1 MEREIVFTE
10 PYDPPQPYYSE
21 GLREKF
27 KVEELQTPADEDN
40 PQAFAKIGYEPNEA
54 EYEAR
59 AQARVDAGGLES
71 TVPNG
76 FPPALSG
83 PLVWC
88 GTTLYGETQFI
99 HNLTEADR
107 NEIGQGLSKFKGSG
121 LKGDQ
126 VSKDSFPLP
135 NLGKNLENLRDQVYE
150 GRGLAIVRGL
160 EQEKYSAT
168 DLIVVYLGISSYIA
182 ERRGKQDQRGSML
195 VDRDTEPQTKDL
207 SKQQVSI
214 CALFPWYM
222 QLTSP
227 PKPFHS
233 DTVTDV
239 LGLLTKS
246 CSAQGGKSILASSW
260 TVYNELAATRPDL
273 IHVLAKPDWP
283 FDTFGRDPP
292 YYKRALLHFLDGK
305 VFLNFSRRL
314 LTGHPLRP
322 RTKGIPGLTD
332 AQAEALD
339 AVHFTAYKHQ
349 FKTTMQAGDMR
360 FINNMALLHCRTAFQ
375 DDNTSKRHLIRVWLN
390 NEKMCW
396 KLPPALQLAWARVF
410 DDEERG
416 RHWDVDP
423 PEGFVRSRDD
433 SCD

>member
-27 KVEELQTPADEDN
+27 KVEELQTPADEEN

-59 AQARVDAGGLES
+59 AQAKVDAGGLES

-195 VDRDTEPQTKDL
+195 GRLPMF
-207 SKQQVSI
+207 
-214 CALFPWYM
+214 C
-222 QLTSP
+222 
-227 PKPFHS
+227 
-233 DTVTDV
+233 
-239 LGLLTKS
+239 LL
-246 CSAQGGKSILASSW
+246 A
-260 TVYNELAATRPDL
+260 R
-273 IHVLAKPDWP
+273 
-283 FDTFGRDPP
+283 FGRDPP